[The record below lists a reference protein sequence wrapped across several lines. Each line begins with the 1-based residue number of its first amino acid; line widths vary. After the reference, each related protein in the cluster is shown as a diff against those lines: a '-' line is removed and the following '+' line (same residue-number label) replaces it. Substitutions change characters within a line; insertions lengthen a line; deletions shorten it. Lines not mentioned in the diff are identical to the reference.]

1 MKQAKRGEKSQ
12 IVKNHEIFA
21 FSMSYHIFSKVVN
34 KAKSTA
40 FKVLRLQAAKV
51 MH

>member
-1 MKQAKRGEKSQ
+1 MRQAKQGKKSQ
-12 IVKNHEIFA
+12 IVKNLEISA
-21 FSMSYHIFSKVVN
+21 FSICYHIFSKVVN
-34 KAKSTA
+34 KANSTA

>member
-1 MKQAKRGEKSQ
+1 MRQAKWGKKSQ
-12 IVKNHEIFA
+12 VVKNHEISA
-21 FSMSYHIFSKVVN
+21 FSMCYHIFSNVVN
-34 KAKSTA
+34 KANNTA